1 MSLNIE
7 KKELVKDIE
16 KLSRIELEEI
26 FNLLKSRNIEYTS
39 NNNGIF
45 INLKNFDKNL
55 VKELQN
61 YVLFLQ
67 NNNKKLD
74 IDIQNNI
81 EIVKNYNKNNIDLY
95 NRKNF
100 VEYVNLKDIEFLSNI
115 NLKRKRKKENYMK
128 FINTKKKYN
137 RILLN
142 INDNELIFNE
152 LTHENINYKN
162 VNVIKYEYYL
172 NLILIIII

>member
-7 KKELVKDIE
+7 KKELVKNIE
-16 KLSRIELEEI
+16 KLSKIELEEI
-26 FNLLKSRNIEYTS
+26 FNLLNSKNIEYTS
-39 NNNGIF
+39 NNNGVF

-74 IDIQNNI
+74 IDIKNNI
-81 EIVKNYNKNNIDLY
+81 EIVKNYNKNNIDLIE
-95 NRKNF
+95 NF

-152 LTHENINYKN
+152 LTHEKYK
-162 VNVIKYEYYL
+162 L
-172 NLILIIII
+172 

>member
-1 MSLNIE
+1 MALNIE
-7 KKELVKDIE
+7 KKKLVKDIE
-16 KLSRIELEEI
+16 KLSKIELDEI
-26 FNLLKSRNIEYTS
+26 FNLLKNKNIEYTS

-55 VKELQN
+55 ITELQN

-67 NNNKKLD
+67 TNKKKLD

-81 EIVKNYNKNNIDLY
+81 DIVKNYNKNNIDLIE
-95 NRKNF
+95 NF
-100 VEYVNLKDIEFLSNI
+100 VEYINLKDIDFLDNI

-152 LTHENINYKN
+152 LTREKYK
-162 VNVIKYEYYL
+162 L
-172 NLILIIII
+172 

>member
-1 MSLNIE
+1 MALNIE
-7 KKELVKDIE
+7 KKKLVKDIE
-16 KLSRIELEEI
+16 KLSKIELDEI
-26 FNLLKSRNIEYTS
+26 FNLLKNKNIEYTS

-55 VKELQN
+55 ITELQN

-67 NNNKKLD
+67 TNKKKLD

-81 EIVKNYNKNNIDLY
+81 DIVKNYNKNNINLIE
-95 NRKNF
+95 NF
-100 VEYVNLKDIEFLSNI
+100 VEYINLKDIDFLDNI

-152 LTHENINYKN
+152 LTHEKYK
-162 VNVIKYEYYL
+162 L
-172 NLILIIII
+172 

>member
-7 KKELVKDIE
+7 KKKLVKDIE

-81 EIVKNYNKNNIDLY
+81 EIVKNYNKNNIDLIE
-95 NRKNF
+95 NF
-100 VEYVNLKDIEFLSNI
+100 VEYVNLKDIEFLANI

-128 FINTKKKYN
+128 FINTKMKYN

-142 INDNELIFNE
+142 L
-152 LTHENINYKN
+152 NIVKC
-162 VNVIKYEYYL
+162 EYYK
-172 NLILIIII
+172 I

>member
-7 KKELVKDIE
+7 KKELVKNIE
-16 KLSRIELEEI
+16 KLSKIELEEI
-26 FNLLKSRNIEYTS
+26 FNLLNSKNIEYTS
-39 NNNGIF
+39 NNNGVF

-74 IDIQNNI
+74 IDIKNNI
-81 EIVKNYNKNNIDLY
+81 EIVKNYNKNNIDLIE
-95 NRKNF
+95 NF

-152 LTHENINYKN
+152 LIHEKYK
-162 VNVIKYEYYL
+162 L
-172 NLILIIII
+172 

>member
-7 KKELVKDIE
+7 KKKLVKDIE

-81 EIVKNYNKNNIDLY
+81 EIVKNYNKNNIDLIE
-95 NRKNF
+95 NF

-152 LTHENINYKN
+152 LTHEKYK
-162 VNVIKYEYYL
+162 L
-172 NLILIIII
+172 

>member
-1 MSLNIE
+1 MALNIE
-7 KKELVKDIE
+7 KKKLVKDIE
-16 KLSRIELEEI
+16 KLSKIELDEI
-26 FNLLKSRNIEYTS
+26 FNLLKNKNIEYTS
-39 NNNGIF
+39 NNNDIF

-55 VKELQN
+55 ITELQN

-67 NNNKKLD
+67 TNKKKLD

-81 EIVKNYNKNNIDLY
+81 DIVKNYNKNNIDLIE
-95 NRKNF
+95 NF
-100 VEYVNLKDIEFLSNI
+100 VEYINLKDIDFLDNI

-152 LTHENINYKN
+152 LTREKYK
-162 VNVIKYEYYL
+162 L
-172 NLILIIII
+172 

>member
-7 KKELVKDIE
+7 NLVKDIE

-26 FNLLKSRNIEYTS
+26 FNILKSRNIEYTS

-81 EIVKNYNKNNIDLY
+81 EIVKNYNKNNIDLIE
-95 NRKNF
+95 NF

-142 INDNELIFNE
+142 INDNELTLMN
-152 LTHENINYKN
+152 
-162 VNVIKYEYYL
+162 
-172 NLILIIII
+172 

>member
-7 KKELVKDIE
+7 KKKLVKDIE

-74 IDIQNNI
+74 IDIKNNI
-81 EIVKNYNKNNIDLY
+81 EIVKNYNKNNIDLIE
-95 NRKNF
+95 NF
-100 VEYVNLKDIEFLSNI
+100 VEYVNLKDIEFLTNI

-142 INDNELIFNE
+142 INDNELTLNE
-152 LTHENINYKN
+152 LTHEKYK
-162 VNVIKYEYYL
+162 L
-172 NLILIIII
+172 

>member
-7 KKELVKDIE
+7 KKELVKNIE
-16 KLSRIELEEI
+16 KLSTIELEEI

-55 VKELQN
+55 IKELQN

-81 EIVKNYNKNNIDLY
+81 EIVKNYNKNNIDLIE
-95 NRKNF
+95 NF
-100 VEYVNLKDIEFLSNI
+100 VEYVNLKDIEFLTNI

-142 INDNELIFNE
+142 IYDNELTLNE
-152 LTHENINYKN
+152 LTHEKYK
-162 VNVIKYEYYL
+162 L
-172 NLILIIII
+172 

>member
-81 EIVKNYNKNNIDLY
+81 EIVKNYNKNNIDLIE
-95 NRKNF
+95 NF
-100 VEYVNLKDIEFLSNI
+100 VEYVNLKDIEFLANI

-142 INDNELIFNE
+142 INDNELTFNE
-152 LTHENINYKN
+152 LTHEKYK
-162 VNVIKYEYYL
+162 L
-172 NLILIIII
+172 

>member
-1 MSLNIE
+1 MALNIE
-7 KKELVKDIE
+7 KKKLVKDIE
-16 KLSRIELEEI
+16 KLSKIELDEI
-26 FNLLKSRNIEYTS
+26 FNLLKNKNIEYTS

-55 VKELQN
+55 ITELQN

-67 NNNKKLD
+67 TNKKKLD

-81 EIVKNYNKNNIDLY
+81 DIVKNYNKNNINLIE
-95 NRKNF
+95 NF
-100 VEYVNLKDIEFLSNI
+100 VEYINLKDIDFLDNI

-152 LTHENINYKN
+152 LTREKYK
-162 VNVIKYEYYL
+162 L
-172 NLILIIII
+172 

>member
-7 KKELVKDIE
+7 KKELVKNIE
-16 KLSRIELEEI
+16 KLSKIELEEI
-26 FNLLKSRNIEYTS
+26 FNLLNSKNIEYTS
-39 NNNGIF
+39 NNNGVF

-74 IDIQNNI
+74 IDIKNNI
-81 EIVKNYNKNNIDLY
+81 EIVKNYNKNNIDLIE
-95 NRKNF
+95 NF
-100 VEYVNLKDIEFLSNI
+100 VEYVNLKDIEFLANI

-152 LTHENINYKN
+152 LTHEKYK
-162 VNVIKYEYYL
+162 L
-172 NLILIIII
+172 

>member
-1 MSLNIE
+1 MALNIE
-7 KKELVKDIE
+7 KKKLVRDIE
-16 KLSRIELEEI
+16 KLSKIELEEV
-26 FNLLKSRNIEYTS
+26 FNLLKNKNIEYTS

-61 YVLFLQ
+61 YVFFLQ
-67 NNNKKLD
+67 TNKKKLD

-81 EIVKNYNKNNIDLY
+81 NIVKNYNKNNIDLIE
-95 NRKNF
+95 NF
-100 VEYVNLKDIEFLSNI
+100 VEYINLKDIEFLANI

-142 INDNELIFNE
+142 INDNELTLNE
-152 LTHENINYKN
+152 LTHEKYK
-162 VNVIKYEYYL
+162 L
-172 NLILIIII
+172 

>member
-7 KKELVKDIE
+7 KKELVKNIE
-16 KLSRIELEEI
+16 KLSKIELEEI
-26 FNLLKSRNIEYTS
+26 FNLLNSKNIEYTS
-39 NNNGIF
+39 NNNGVF

-74 IDIQNNI
+74 IDIKNNI
-81 EIVKNYNKNNIDLY
+81 EIVKNYNKNNIDLIE
-95 NRKNF
+95 NF
-100 VEYVNLKDIEFLSNI
+100 VEYVNLKDIEFLANI

-152 LTHENINYKN
+152 LTREKYK
-162 VNVIKYEYYL
+162 L
-172 NLILIIII
+172 